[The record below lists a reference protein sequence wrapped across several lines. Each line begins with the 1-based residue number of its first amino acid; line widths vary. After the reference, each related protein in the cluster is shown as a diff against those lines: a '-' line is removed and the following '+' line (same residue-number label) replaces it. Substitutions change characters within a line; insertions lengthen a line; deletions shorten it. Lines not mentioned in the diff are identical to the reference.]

1 MKYNKSFEFNVQDIE
16 TIELALRKKVTEL
29 SKMLSEDDRDA
40 DALRME
46 IKATSA
52 VLARIHHQKTWYRP
66 KEGIYV
72 SG

>member
-1 MKYNKSFEFNVQDIE
+1 MSRPEK
-16 TIELALRKKVTEL
+16 ALNANDLPTRIMGVVDCMEGL
-29 SKMLSEDDRDA
+29 VLVHRDA
-40 DALRME
+40 DSLRME

-66 KEGIYV
+66 KADIYV